1 MPLSTPTYYIRYQ
14 THHRQEV
21 RRPRASKGLEILG
34 LSYTVVNKGGK
45 PYVELEV
52 KPGVIKLF
60 SPEEISAMVMK
71 EMKETAESYLRKPVA
86 GAVITV
92 PAYFNDSQRQATKDA
107 GIIACLNVLRIVN
120 EPTAAA
126 IAYGDNNK
134 TRKRK
139 RSWKSK
145 IFVYDLG
152 GGTFDNGEFEVL
164 AYSGNTHLGGGDFD
178 QRLMGH
184 FMKLI
189 KRKYN
194 KDIIGD
200 IRAIAKLRKEC
211 KSAKRN
217 LSNETQVKIEI
228 EYFLDGKDFSEP
240 LTRDKFEELNLDLF
254 NKTLDVVKRTLKDAK
269 VSKSEI
275 DEIVLVGGSTRIPKL
290 RQMLKDL
297 FYGKEPNKAINPDEA
312 VAYGAAVLGA
322 GLSGKA
328 SYASKIDVT
337 PLCLGVSVHGGLMS
351 VVIPRNTP
359 IPTKMSQNYTTIKSQ
374 QTSMLF
380 KIFQG
385 QRVLTN
391 NCIELGSFSL
401 RGIPPA
407 PRGVPTAEVTFEID
421 ENGILNVTAKDK
433 FATANSESITMTDYK
448 ENLTREEIQRM
459 IEDAQQMAEEDK
471 TEKVRVEARNRLEEY
486 INDVKTAIQGNN
498 EWIGMNVERALKE
511 ASRWLDMYKNAS
523 VEEASKEDYEETMH
537 KLAKVWNPFIT
548 NRYSK

>member
-1 MPLSTPTYYIRYQ
+1 MAVSRQSKIEIIANDRGNRITPSSIAFSATYSECLIG
-14 THHRQEV
+14 E
-21 RRPRASKGLEILG
+21 
-34 LSYTVVNKGGK
+34 
-45 PYVELEV
+45 
-52 KPGVIKLF
+52 
-60 SPEEISAMVMK
+60 SAMKHAALNPDVLY
-71 EMKETAESYLRKPVA
+71 SKPVA

-322 GLSGKA
+322 GLSGVYIYIL
-328 SYASKIDVT
+328 SGVTLRDVT

-498 EWIGMNVERALKE
+498 EWIDENTNLNARMNVERALKE

>member
-328 SYASKIDVT
+328 SYASKSVTLRDVT

-471 TEKVRVEARNRLEEY
+471 TEK
-486 INDVKTAIQGNN
+486 
-498 EWIGMNVERALKE
+498 RALKE

>member
-126 IAYGDNNK
+126 IAYE
-134 TRKRK
+134 RK

-152 GGTFDNGEFEVL
+152 GGTFDVSVLEMENGEFEVL
-164 AYSGNTHLGGGDFD
+164 AYS
-178 QRLMGH
+178 
-184 FMKLI
+184 
-189 KRKYN
+189 
-194 KDIIGD
+194 DIIGD

-312 VAYGAAVLGA
+312 VAYGVTLR
-322 GLSGKA
+322 
-328 SYASKIDVT
+328 DVT

-498 EWIGMNVERALKE
+498 EWIDENTNLNARMNVERALKE